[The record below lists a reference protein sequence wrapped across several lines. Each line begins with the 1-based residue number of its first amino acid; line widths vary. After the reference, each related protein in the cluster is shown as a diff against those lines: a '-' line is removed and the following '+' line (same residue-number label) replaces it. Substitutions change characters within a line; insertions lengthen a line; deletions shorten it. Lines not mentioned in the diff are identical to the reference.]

1 MKLLL
6 TPSTLLSRKKAHFP
20 YFRSSKRRSLSW
32 RHSKRNLPM
41 DDKAIKS
48 FMLTNVGRYTLVKPW
63 WISRSDRWVY
73 SFVPHDFYGLLR
85 SIFARKDIKHI
96 PETHWLKTRQI
107 LTKTF
112 SKFCRPSLSILTQ
125 YKFTQ
130 IRGDLN
136 LRVKTCYLIAPS
148 TWFRDLLSEYFS
160 QKLISCVLKNFENSR
175 LKKIKIIFSKPPAIL
190 KTAERIQSTMN
201 QLAKHCMLIC
211 IGNLTSREN
220 IMAIKMDEKA
230 MFVFF

>member
-85 SIFARKDIKHI
+85 SIFARKDINISLKHI
-96 PETHWLKTRQI
+96 DWKRDRSWRKHFLSSVVRVCRFSHNTSSLRSEVT
-107 LTKTF
+107 LTF
-112 SKFCRPSLSILTQ
+112 
-125 YKFTQ
+125 
-130 IRGDLN
+130 
-136 LRVKTCYLIAPS
+136 
-148 TWFRDLLSEYFS
+148 
-160 QKLISCVLKNFENSR
+160 VLKLVIS
-175 LKKIKIIFSKPPAIL
+175 
-190 KTAERIQSTMN
+190 
-201 QLAKHCMLIC
+201 
-211 IGNLTSREN
+211 
-220 IMAIKMDEKA
+220 
-230 MFVFF
+230 